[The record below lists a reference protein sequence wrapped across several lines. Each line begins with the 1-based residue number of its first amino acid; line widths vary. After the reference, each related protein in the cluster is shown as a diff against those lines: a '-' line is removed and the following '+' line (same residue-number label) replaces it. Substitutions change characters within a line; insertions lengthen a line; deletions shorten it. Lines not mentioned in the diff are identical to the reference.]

1 MLIEVI
7 RVDVKVKGVVQGV
20 GFRPFVYRLAHQHD
34 LGGWVTNDASGV
46 RLEAEGRRPDI
57 DAFLASLRT
66 SAPPL
71 SHIEELTWELHS
83 PIGYT
88 EFRIKESVG
97 AASHEVNLSP
107 DICVCEDC
115 LAELKDPGNRR
126 FRYPYINC
134 TNCGPRFT
142 ITVQVPYDRKHTTIR
157 DFELCEDCAKEYHDP
172 MDRRFHAQPVSCP
185 KCGPKVYLLDASGKR
200 VDTVDPV
207 SCAAERLKSGAIV
220 AVKGLGG
227 YHLACDAT
235 QEAAVRELRARK
247 RRDGKPFAVMADTL
261 ETVLRICDVT
271 EKERELLTSP
281 RRPIV
286 LLPLKNEARSL
297 LPAADFLSPDN
308 NMLGVMLPYTP
319 LQHLLSQEGLEL
331 SVMTSGNRS
340 GEPIVYRDEEAIPAL
355 QEIADYYLVGELPI
369 HMRTDDTVTS
379 VFREREY
386 VIRRSRGYVPFPID
400 LSAVVQSAEGKPRKS
415 GNPPILALGGEL
427 KNTFCLV
434 KDRKAFVSH
443 HIGDLDN
450 LETLDSLIGGAEHF
464 GRIFA
469 AEAGVLAFDMHPGYR
484 SSQYASEQKNIV
496 QIPVQ
501 HHHAHIASCMAENGV
516 SGPVIGVAF
525 DGTGLGEDGHIWGG
539 EFFAGDYGGFERI
552 ARFGYVPLPGGDAGV
567 KEPWRMALSYILN
580 DDAAELPAEWLNT
593 IEPYKR
599 DIVTRQILQRINT
612 PLTSSVGRLFDA
624 VSSLTGV
631 CHYAEYE
638 GQAAIRL
645 ESAADP
651 ETERIY
657 PYEVK
662 TVQGML
668 EIGTAPLIRELVR
681 EIRDGM
687 SVSGISGEFHRT
699 LAAIVADVC
708 GRIRSERGLNEVALS
723 GGVFQNRLLL
733 AFTVDELERSG
744 FRVWLHSKV
753 PANDGGLSLGQAA
766 IALGKYLTWEGMQ
779 ESCVWQYPE
788 K

>member
-1 MLIEVI
+1 MLSEVI
-7 RVDVKVKGVVQGV
+7 RVDVQVKGIVQGV
-20 GFRPFVYRLAHQHD
+20 GFRPFVYRLAQQHD
-34 LGGWVTNDASGV
+34 LTGWVVNDAGGV
-46 RLEAEGRRPDI
+46 RLEAEGHRPDI
-57 DAFLASLRT
+57 DAFLVSLRT

-71 SHIEELTWELHS
+71 SHIEELTAEVRS
-83 PIGYT
+83 PAGYA

-97 AASHEVNLSP
+97 AGPHEVRLSP
-107 DICVCEDC
+107 DIGVCEDC
-115 LAELKDPGNRR
+115 LAELKDPDNRR

-157 DFELCEDCAKEYHDP
+157 DFGLCEDCAKEYHDP
-172 MDRRFHAQPVSCP
+172 ANRRFHAQPVSCP
-185 KCGPKVYLLDASGKR
+185 VCGPSVYLLDASGKR
-200 VDTVDPV
+200 LNTADPV
-207 SCAAERLKSGAIV
+207 ACAAEQLKSGSLLAI
-220 AVKGLGG
+220 KGLGG

-235 QEAAVRELRARK
+235 QEEAVRELRARK

-261 ETVLRICDVT
+261 ETVLRICAVT
-271 EKERELLTSP
+271 EKERELLMSP

-286 LLPLKNEARSL
+286 LLPLKTEARGL
-297 LPAADFLSPDN
+297 LPAADCLSPDN
-308 NMLGVMLPYTP
+308 DMLGVMLPYTP
-319 LQHLLSQEGLEL
+319 LQHLLFQEGLEL
-331 SVMTSGNRS
+331 MVMTSGNRS
-340 GEPIVYRDEEAIPAL
+340 GEPIVYRDEEAVPTL
-355 QEIADYYLVGELPI
+355 QGIADYYLAGELPI

-386 VIRRSRGYVPFPID
+386 VIRRSRGYVPYPVD
-400 LSAVVQSAEGKPRKS
+400 LTAAVPSAEGEPHKS
-415 GNPPILALGGEL
+415 GHLPILALGGEL

-464 GRIFA
+464 QQMFA
-469 AEAGVLAFDMHPGYR
+469 AKAGVLAYDMHPGYR
-484 SSQYASEQKNIV
+484 SSQYASEQQNVVK
-496 QIPVQ
+496 IPVQ

-539 EFFAGDYGGFERI
+539 EFFAGDYGGFERM
-552 ARFGYVPLPGGDAGV
+552 ARFGYVPLPGGDAAV
-567 KEPWRMALSYILN
+567 KEPWRMALSYVMN
-580 DDAAELPAEWLNT
+580 EEAAEPPADWLNT

-599 DIVTRQILQRINT
+599 DIVKRQILQRINT

-624 VSSLTGV
+624 VSSLAGL

-645 ESAADP
+645 ERAADK
-651 ETERIY
+651 EASRIY
-657 PYEVK
+657 PYDLK
-662 TVQGML
+662 AVQGVL

-681 EIRDGM
+681 EIREG
-687 SVSGISGEFHRT
+687 VGISEISGAFHRT
-699 LAAIVADVC
+699 LAAITGDVC
-708 GRIRSERGLNEVALS
+708 RRIRSERGLNEVALS

-766 IALGKYLTWEGMQ
+766 IALGKYLTQEGMR

>member
-1 MLIEVI
+1 MLSEVI
-7 RVDVKVKGVVQGV
+7 RVEVQVKGIVQGV

-34 LGGWVTNDASGV
+34 LRGWVTNDASGV

-57 DAFLASLRT
+57 DTFLASLRT

-71 SHIEELTWELHS
+71 SHIEELTWVLHS

-88 EFRIKESVG
+88 EFSIKESVG
-97 AASHEVNLSP
+97 ATSHEVNLSP
-107 DICVCEDC
+107 DIYVCEDC

-157 DFELCEDCAKEYHDP
+157 DFELCEDCKKEYHDP
-172 MDRRFHAQPVSCP
+172 SNRRFHAQPVSCP

-200 VDTVDPV
+200 VDTADPV
-207 SCAAERLKSGAIV
+207 ACAAERLKSGAIL

-227 YHLACDAT
+227 YHLACDAA
-235 QEAAVRELRARK
+235 QESAVRELRARK
-247 RRDGKPFAVMADTL
+247 RRDGKPFAVMADSL
-261 ETVLRICDVT
+261 ETVLRICAVT

-286 LLPLKNEARSL
+286 LLPLKTEAL
-297 LPAADFLSPDN
+297 KFLPAADSLSPDN

-319 LQHLLSQEGLEL
+319 LQHLLFQDGMEL
-331 SVMTSGNRS
+331 MVMTSGNRS
-340 GEPIVYRDEEAIPAL
+340 GEPIVYRDEEAVPAL
-355 QEIADYYLVGELPI
+355 QGIADYYLAGKLPI

-386 VIRRSRGYVPFPID
+386 IIRRSRGYVPFPID
-400 LSAVVQSAEGKPRKS
+400 LSAVVQSAEGKPHKS

-464 GRIFA
+464 QNIFA
-469 AEAGVLAFDMHPGYR
+469 AEPGALAFDMHPGYR

-496 QIPVQ
+496 KIPVQ

-539 EFFAGDYGGFERI
+539 EFFAGDYSGFERM
-552 ARFGYVPLPGGDAGV
+552 ARFGYVPLPGGDAAV

-580 DDAAELPAEWLNT
+580 DEAAELPAELLKT

-645 ESAADP
+645 ESAADR
-651 ETERIY
+651 ETARIY

-687 SVSGISGEFHRT
+687 SISGISGAFHRT
-699 LAAIVADVC
+699 LAAIVADIC
-708 GRIRSERGLNEVALS
+708 GRIRSKRGLNEVALS

-733 AFTVDELERSG
+733 ALTVDELERSG
-744 FRVWLHSKV
+744 FRVLLHSKV

-766 IALGKYLTWEGMQ
+766 IALGKYLTREGMR
-779 ESCVWQYPE
+779 EACVWQYPE
-788 K
+788 

>member
-1 MLIEVI
+1 MSEVI
-7 RVDVKVKGVVQGV
+7 RVDVQVKGIVQGV

-34 LGGWVTNDASGV
+34 LKGWVTNDSSGI
-46 RLEAEGRRPDI
+46 RLEAEGRRTDI
-57 DAFLASLRT
+57 DAFLVSLRA

-71 SHIEELTWELHS
+71 SHIEELTWELQS
-83 PIGYT
+83 PNGYT

-97 AASHEVNLSP
+97 AASHEVHLSP

-142 ITVQVPYDRKHTTIR
+142 ITVQVPYDRKYTTIR

-172 MDRRFHAQPVSCP
+172 ANRRFHAQPVSCP
-185 KCGPKVYLLDASGKR
+185 VCGPSVYLLDASGKR
-200 VDTVDPV
+200 VDSADPV
-207 SCAAERLKSGAIV
+207 AYAAECLKSGAIL

-235 QEAAVRELRARK
+235 REATVRELRVRK

-261 ETVLRICDVT
+261 ETVLRICNVT

-281 RRPIV
+281 QRPIV
-286 LLPLKNEARSL
+286 LLPLKSEARKL
-297 LPAADFLSPDN
+297 LPADFLSPDN
-308 NMLGVMLPYTP
+308 GMLGVMLPYTP
-319 LQHLLSQEGLEL
+319 LQHLLFLDGLEL
-331 SVMTSGNRS
+331 MVMTSGNRS
-340 GEPIVYRDEEAIPAL
+340 GEPIVYRDEEAVPTL
-355 QEIADYYLVGELPI
+355 QGIADYYLVGDLPI
-369 HMRTDDTVTS
+369 HIRTDDTVTS

-386 VIRRSRGYVPFPID
+386 IIRRSRGYVPYPVD
-400 LSAVVQSAEGKPRKS
+400 LTAVVQSAERQPHKS
-415 GNPPILALGGEL
+415 RNPPILALGGEL

-450 LETLDSLIGGAEHF
+450 LETLDSLMDGAEHF
-464 GRIFA
+464 GRIFS
-469 AEAGVLAFDMHPGYR
+469 AEAGVLAYDMHPGYR
-484 SSQYASEQKNIV
+484 SSQYASVQKNIV
-496 QIPVQ
+496 KIPVQ
-501 HHHAHIASCMAENGV
+501 HHHAHIASCMAENGI

-539 EFFAGDYGGFERI
+539 EFFAGDYGGFERM
-552 ARFGYVPLPGGDAGV
+552 ARFGYVPLPGGDAAV
-567 KEPWRMALSYILN
+567 KEPWRMALSYVMN
-580 DDAAELPAEWLNT
+580 DDATELPADWLNN

-599 DIVTRQILQRINT
+599 DIVKRQILQRINT

-624 VSSLTGV
+624 VASLTGV

-645 ESAADP
+645 ERAADQ
-651 ETERIY
+651 EVSRIY

-662 TVQGML
+662 DLKGIL

-681 EIRDGM
+681 EMRSGM
-687 SVSGISGEFHRT
+687 SISGISGAFHRT
-699 LAAIVADVC
+699 LAAIVGDVC
-708 GRIRSERGLNEVALS
+708 RRIRSERGLNEVALS

-766 IALGKYLTWEGMQ
+766 IALGKYLTWEGMR
-779 ESCVWQYPE
+779 ESCV
-788 K
+788 

>member
-1 MLIEVI
+1 MSEVI
-7 RVDVKVKGVVQGV
+7 RVDVQVKGIVQGV

-34 LGGWVTNDASGV
+34 LKGWVTNDASGV
-46 RLEAEGRRPDI
+46 RLEAEGRSPDI
-57 DAFLASLRT
+57 DAFLLSLRA
-66 SAPPL
+66 SPPPL
-71 SHIEELTWELHS
+71 SHIEELTAEVHS
-83 PIGYT
+83 PIGYA
-88 EFRIKESVG
+88 EFRIKESAG
-97 AASHEVNLSP
+97 ASSHEVYLSP

-115 LAELKDPGNRR
+115 LAELKDPDNRR

-142 ITVQVPYDRKHTTIR
+142 ITVQVPYDRKHTTMR
-157 DFELCEDCAKEYHDP
+157 DFQLCPDCAKEYHDP
-172 MDRRFHAQPVSCP
+172 TDRRFHAQPVACP
-185 KCGPKVYLLDASGKR
+185 VCGPSVSLLDASGKR
-200 VDTVDPV
+200 VDLADAAA
-207 SCAAERLKSGAIV
+207 CAAERLKSGAIL

-235 QEAAVRELRARK
+235 QETAVRELRSRK

-261 ETVLRICDVT
+261 ETVLRICAVT

-281 RRPIV
+281 KRPIV
-286 LLPLKNEARSL
+286 LLPLKTEARKL
-297 LPAADFLSPDN
+297 LPADTLSPDN

-319 LQHLLSQEGLEL
+319 LQHLLFQDGLEL
-331 SVMTSGNRS
+331 MVMTSGNRS
-340 GEPIVYRDEEAIPAL
+340 GEPIVYRDKEVTSAL
-355 QEIADYYLVGELPI
+355 QGIADYYLVGDLPI

-386 VIRRSRGYVPFPID
+386 IIRRSRGYVPYPFD
-400 LSAVVQSAEGKPRKS
+400 LTAVVQSAEVKPYKS
-415 GNPPILALGGEL
+415 GNSPILALGGEL

-450 LETLDSLIGGAEHF
+450 LETLDSLIDGVAHF

-469 AEAGVLAFDMHPGYR
+469 AEAGVLAYDMHPGYR
-484 SSQYASEQKNIV
+484 SSQYASVHKNIV
-496 QIPVQ
+496 KIPVQ
-501 HHHAHIASCMAENGV
+501 HHHAHIASCMAENGI

-525 DGTGLGEDGHIWGG
+525 DGTGLGEDGHVWGG
-539 EFFAGDYGGFERI
+539 EFFAGDYGGFERM
-552 ARFGYVPLPGGDAGV
+552 AHFGYVPLPGGDAAV
-567 KEPWRMALSYILN
+567 KEPWRMALSYLLN
-580 DDAAELPAEWLNT
+580 DEGTELPAHWLST

-599 DIVTRQILQRINT
+599 DIVNRQILQRINT

-624 VSSLTGV
+624 VSSLTGL

-645 ESAADP
+645 ERAADR
-651 ETERIY
+651 ETSRIY

-662 TVQGML
+662 AVQGRL
-668 EIGTAPLIRELVR
+668 EIGAAPLIRELVL
-681 EIRDGM
+681 EIRDGR
-687 SVSGISGEFHRT
+687 SISGISGAFHRT
-699 LAAIVADVC
+699 LAAIVGDIC
-708 GRIRSERGLNEVALS
+708 IRIRSERGLNEVALS

-733 AFTVDELERSG
+733 AFTVDELERNG

-766 IALGKYLTWEGMQ
+766 IALGKYLTQEGMR